1 MKLSSLYNKKSTF
14 VKEQE
19 VTKLLSSF
27 GWRKGLDK
35 IPVIA
40 PILFLGYK
48 MNGMKTKVLLAGEK
62 FMLQIHLKSR
72 WFVYSSACGPFTKNK
87 EIIQKCKDTGDT
99 RYIYQN
105 KLGKAC
111 IQHEEADGDFKIFLE
126 D

>member
-1 MKLSSLYNKKSTF
+1 METKKWKNNGFMKLSSLYNKKSTF

-35 IPVIA
+35 ITVIA

-62 FMLQIHLKSR
+62 FMLQIHLK
-72 WFVYSSACGPFTKNK
+72 
-87 EIIQKCKDTGDT
+87 
-99 RYIYQN
+99 
-105 KLGKAC
+105 
-111 IQHEEADGDFKIFLE
+111 
-126 D
+126 